1 MGRKSPPVNEK
12 AVEAKEKKALD
23 KFVKEQRAKKQEE
36 VRRTSDTWRR
46 STTDNVPWKDQS
58 KYESGGLTWRHRM
71 WWTGTGCDVEGSRGR
86 EEEQGTGQAGS
97 NGSRGEHRATTRVE
111 KTTREDGIHALVLTT
126 LTSPLWMQRQ
136 EAKMKKQEAK
146 KAAREEEDALVNKQ
160 KGKAAKVTLADINKG
175 KQEEIHKHKQLVEQK
190 KRENR
195 RVVTEDEYA
204 GVVEQPN
211 ANREVDSFSAH
222 GLDQAVD
229 AVSKL
234 SVGDGSS
241 TPDRNAEKR
250 MKALYFAYQER
261 ELPKIRAEKPGLK
274 LSQYKDRIWQAWQ
287 KSPENPMKG
296 L

>member
-1 MGRKSPPVNEK
+1 MWREAGEGKKTK
-12 AVEAKEKKALD
+12 AQAKREQLEAE
-23 KFVKEQRAKKQEE
+23 
-36 VRRTSDTWRR
+36 
-46 STTDNVPWKDQS
+46 
-58 KYESGGLTWRHRM
+58 
-71 WWTGTGCDVEGSRGR
+71 
-86 EEEQGTGQAGS
+86 
-97 NGSRGEHRATTRVE
+97 
-111 KTTREDGIHALVLTT
+111 
-126 LTSPLWMQRQ
+126 RQ

-160 KGKAAKVTLADINKG
+160 KGKPAKVTLADINRG
-175 KQEEIHKHKQLVEQK
+175 KQDEIHQRKQLVEQK
-190 KRENR
+190 KRESR

-211 ANREVDSFSAH
+211 ANREVDTFSAR

-234 SVGDGSS
+234 TVGDGSS

-274 LSQYKDRIWQAWQ
+274 LSQYKERIWQAWQ